1 MSELI
6 ESEVMAWIESAVGA
20 KVVKHERQAREYGG
34 GRPAWFVTCQNGG
47 GSTRYYIRGNR
58 GPSFEYNSV
67 YSLVR
72 EARLLKLLHHHGIP
86 VPQVI
91 AESAEPYAVA
101 LEFVEGEDDFTLIK
115 DQAQRDEYGRQ
126 FGKIMAQWHAIPAQE
141 FEQIG
146 HNNDLRKS

>member
-72 EARLLKLLHHHGIP
+72 EARGP
-86 VPQVI
+86 
-91 AESAEPYAVA
+91 SAIHLAHCPRRQTRHVHLSPLRTA
-101 LEFVEGEDDFTLIK
+101 
-115 DQAQRDEYGRQ
+115 QARRPRASRGCRAPRRPPSER
-126 FGKIMAQWHAIPAQE
+126 
-141 FEQIG
+141 
-146 HNNDLRKS
+146 N